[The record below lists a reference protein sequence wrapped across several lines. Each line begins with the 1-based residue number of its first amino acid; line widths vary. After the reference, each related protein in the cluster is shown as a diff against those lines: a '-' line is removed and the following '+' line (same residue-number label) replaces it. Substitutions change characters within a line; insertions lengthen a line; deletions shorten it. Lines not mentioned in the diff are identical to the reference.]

1 MITGLFKTRSRP
13 TNASLIG
20 IFIAP
25 AAGQPMR
32 AVQSVRAVAGS
43 GLQGDRYGEHAG
55 FWKATDACQVT
66 LITEYELNRARTRE
80 LDLKAKLADGRH
92 RRNLVIRGLTPK
104 QLLGLRFRIGTA
116 TFVCIKPRPPC
127 GYLDQVEGKGLC
139 RALGRNSGLCIGVI
153 DSGNI
158 SVGDAVELLDNTL

>member
-1 MITGLFKTRSRP
+1 MIRGLFKTRSRP

-25 AAGQPMR
+25 AAGQTMR
-32 AVQSVRAVAGS
+32 AVQSVHAVAGA
-43 GLQGDRYGEHAG
+43 GLQGDRYCEHTG

-66 LITEYELNRARTRE
+66 LITEYELNRARTHD
-80 LDLKAKLADGRH
+80 LDLKAKLASGQH

-104 QLLGLRFRIGTA
+104 QLLGRRFRVGTA
-116 TFVCIKPRPPC
+116 TLVCIKPRPPC

-139 RALGRNSGLCIGVI
+139 QALGRNSGLCVGVI
-153 DSGNI
+153 DSGMV
-158 SVGDAVELLDNTL
+158 SVGDAVELLDNNL

>member
-1 MITGLFKTRSRP
+1 MIRELFNTRSGP
-13 TNASLIG
+13 DNASLIV

-32 AVQSVRAVAGS
+32 AVQSVHAVAGA
-43 GLQGDRYGEHAG
+43 GLQGDRYGEDTG

-66 LITEYELNRARTRE
+66 LITEYELNRARTR
-80 LDLKAKLADGRH
+80 DVALKAKLANGQH

-104 QLLGLRFRIGTA
+104 QLLGRRFRIGTA
-116 TFVCIKPRPPC
+116 TFACLKPRPPC

-139 RALGRNSGLCIGVI
+139 KALGRNSGLCIGVI
-153 DSGNI
+153 DSGI
-158 SVGDAVELLDNTL
+158 VSVGDAVELIDDTL

>member
-1 MITGLFKTRSRP
+1 MIMELFKTRSGP
-13 TNASLIG
+13 NNASLIG
-20 IFIAP
+20 IFVAP

-32 AVQSVRAVAGS
+32 AVQSVHAVAGS

-66 LITEYELNRARTRE
+66 LITEYELNRARTHD
-80 LDLKAKLADGRH
+80 LDLKSKLANGQH

-104 QLLGLRFRIGTA
+104 QLAGRRFKIGTA
-116 TFVCIKPRPPC
+116 AFVCIKPRPPC
-127 GYLDQVEGKGLC
+127 GYLDQVEGEGLC

-153 DSGNI
+153 DSGMV
-158 SVGDAVELLDNTL
+158 SVGDAVELLDDNL